1 MIYDLIGNG
10 FSMDTVINLLVR
22 VFTVFCILPIH
33 EYAHALT
40 AVNLGDDTPRL
51 QGRLSMNPL
60 AHLDIFGSLMIL
72 LCGFGYAKPVS
83 INPRNFKNPKAGMAL
98 TALAGPGSNILLSVI
113 FAVLANCANIWN
125 ANTGSTFAWVTV
137 FFCMYAALINIS
149 LALFNLIPIPP
160 LDGSRILNVVLPP
173 KYYFGI
179 MKYER
184 YIMIGLFV
192 LMVTGIFSRPFG
204 ALCNLV
210 MTLIFRLVGIP
221 FGSAAVT
228 LTGV

>member
-1 MIYDLIGNG
+1 MIYDLIRNG
-10 FSMDTVINLLVR
+10 FSMETVINLLVR

-40 AVNLGDDTPRL
+40 AVKLGDDTPRL

-125 ANTGSTFAWVTV
+125 ANTGSTVAWVTV
-137 FFCMYAALINIS
+137 AFCMYAALINIS
-149 LALFNLIPIPP
+149 LALFNLIPVPP

-204 ALCNLV
+204 ALCNIV

-221 FGSAAVT
+221 FGSAAVSF
-228 LTGV
+228 

>member
-1 MIYDLIGNG
+1 MQ
-10 FSMDTVINLLVR
+10 TVINLLVR

-125 ANTGSTFAWVTV
+125 ANTGSTVAWVTV
-137 FFCMYAALINIS
+137 VFCMYAALINIS
-149 LALFNLIPIPP
+149 LALFNLIPVPP

-204 ALCNLV
+204 ALCDIV

-221 FGSAAVT
+221 FGSAAVSF
-228 LTGV
+228 